1 LRAFLQ
7 RELMTHYLTFLIFS
21 VLLMVSG
28 SSVARTLP
36 DIYDGARTR
45 LTQLYQNN
53 PDQIKRKVKA
63 VNHWLQ
69 GPASLQ
75 LVALPSNTANGE
87 DEYEIGVFL
96 PFKSPKGRALDKQ
109 QSELTQR
116 VIKVREQRF
125 SLLASGLFREALWRR
140 VMAQTELEGLEEKQK
155 WIDSLDLTLQQQ
167 AKSGELDRATLL
179 RWEQEKL
186 SHQLT
191 LSQAKITLSNAQH
204 YYQQITGTQELPSI
218 VQETLISDINK
229 AIQTH
234 PELNLLSLSQQ
245 QLDINYNL
253 ADQSLAPWT
262 LGIIARQLKGPAGNN
277 NLLGV
282 SVNIP
287 LTGSDTT
294 SVNDYALWRDAS
306 NALTE
311 AIATTY
317 ARLKQQLSE
326 MTTSYEYTR
335 EAEEILAKQVA
346 LGEEIS
352 ALYSKQANSLPKVVW
367 LEQLLAQ
374 QDTILALEKMKVR
387 RAEAA
392 SKLNQIAGVA
402 L

>member
-1 LRAFLQ
+1 
-7 RELMTHYLTFLIFS
+7 MTHYSSFLIFL
-21 VLLMVSG
+21 VLLLASG
-28 SSVARTLP
+28 NGIAKTLP

-45 LTQLYQNN
+45 LTQLYKNN
-53 PDQIKRKVKA
+53 PDQIKHKVKA

-96 PFKSPKGRALDKQ
+96 PFRSPQGRALDKQ

-116 VIKVREQRF
+116 FIKVREQRF

-140 VMAQTELEGLEEKQK
+140 VMAQTEFEGLQEKQK
-155 WIDSLDLTLQQQ
+155 WIDSLDVSIQKQSQ
-167 AKSGELDRATLL
+167 SGELDRATLL

-191 LSQAKITLSNAQH
+191 LSQAKITLSNAQQ
-204 YYQQITGTQELPSI
+204 YYQQITGTEELPSM
-218 VQETLISDINK
+218 VQETLTSDINK

-262 LGIIARQLKGPAGNN
+262 LGIIARQLKGPAGND

-306 NALTE
+306 NALNE
-311 AIATTY
+311 ALATTY
-317 ARLKQQLSE
+317 ARIKQQVSE
-326 MTTSYEYTR
+326 VTASYQYTQ
-335 EAEEILAKQVA
+335 EAEEVMAKQVA

-352 ALYSKQANSLPKVVW
+352 TLYSQQTNSLPKVVW

-387 RAEAA
+387 RAQAV

>member
-1 LRAFLQ
+1 
-7 RELMTHYLTFLIFS
+7 MTHYLTFLFFS

-28 SSVARTLP
+28 SSVAKTLP

-53 PDQIKRKVKA
+53 PDQIKHKVKA
-63 VNHWLQ
+63 VNQWLQ

-75 LVALPSNTANGE
+75 LVALPSNTSNGE

-96 PFKSPKGRALDKQ
+96 PFRSPQGRALDKQ
-109 QSELTQR
+109 QSEIAQR
-116 VIKVREQRF
+116 FAEAREQRF

-140 VMAQTELEGLEEKQK
+140 VMAQTEFEGLKKKQK
-155 WIDSLDLTLQQQ
+155 WINSLDVTLQQQ
-167 AKSGELDRATLL
+167 AQSGELNRATLL

-204 YYQQITGTQELPSI
+204 YYQQITGTQELPNTL
-218 VQETLISDINK
+218 QETLTPNIDQ

-294 SVNDYALWRDAS
+294 SANDYALWRDAS
-306 NALTE
+306 NALSE
-311 AIATTY
+311 ALATTY
-317 ARLKQQLSE
+317 ARIKQQASE
-326 MTTSYEYTR
+326 VTANYQYTQ
-335 EAEEILAKQVA
+335 EAEKIMAKQVA

-352 ALYSKQANSLPKVVW
+352 ALYSQQANSLPKVVW

-387 RAEAA
+387 RAQAA

>member
-1 LRAFLQ
+1 
-7 RELMTHYLTFLIFS
+7 MTHYLTFLFFS

-28 SSVARTLP
+28 SSVAKTLP

-45 LTQLYQNN
+45 LTQLNQNN
-53 PDQIKRKVKA
+53 PDHLEREAKA

-75 LVALPSNTANGE
+75 IIALPSNTSNGE
-87 DEYEIGVFL
+87 DEYEVGVFL
-96 PFKSPKGRALDKQ
+96 PFRPPKGRELDEQ

-116 VIKVREQRF
+116 FIKAREKRF
-125 SLLASGLFREALWRR
+125 SLLASGLLRESLWRR
-140 VMAQTELEGLEEKQK
+140 VMAQTELEGLQEKQK
-155 WIDSLDLTLQQQ
+155 WIDSLDVSIQKQSQ
-167 AKSGELDRATLL
+167 SGELDRATLL

-191 LSQAKITLSNAQH
+191 LSQAKIALNNAKQR
-204 YYQQITGTQELPSI
+204 YREIAGTQDLPDSP
-218 VQETLISDINK
+218 QETVIPNIGN

-234 PELNLLSLSQQ
+234 PELTLLLLSQQ
-245 QLDINYNL
+245 QLNLNYDF

-262 LGIIARQLKGPAGNN
+262 LGIIARQLKGPAGND

-306 NALTE
+306 NALNGSL
-311 AIATTY
+311 ATTY
-317 ARLKQQLSE
+317 ARIQQQLSE
-326 MTTSYEYTR
+326 TTATYEYTK
-335 EAEEILAKQVA
+335 EAEKVLSKQVT
-346 LGEEIS
+346 LGEEIA
-352 ALYSKQANSLPKVVW
+352 ALYLKQADSLPKVVW
-367 LEQLLAQ
+367 LEQLLSQ

>member
-1 LRAFLQ
+1 
-7 RELMTHYLTFLIFS
+7 MTHYLTFLFFS

-28 SSVARTLP
+28 SSVAKTLP

-53 PDQIKRKVKA
+53 PDQIKHKVKA
-63 VNHWLQ
+63 VNQWLQ

-75 LVALPSNTANGE
+75 LVALPSNTSNGE

-96 PFKSPKGRALDKQ
+96 PFRSPQGRALDKQ
-109 QSELTQR
+109 QSEIAQR
-116 VIKVREQRF
+116 FAEAREQRF

-140 VMAQTELEGLEEKQK
+140 VMAQTEFEGLKKKQK
-155 WIDSLDLTLQQQ
+155 WITSLDVTLQQQ
-167 AKSGELDRATLL
+167 AQSGELNRATLL

-204 YYQQITGTQELPSI
+204 YYQQITGTQELPNTL
-218 VQETLISDINK
+218 QETLIPNIDQ

-294 SVNDYALWRDAS
+294 SANDYALWRDAS
-306 NALTE
+306 NALSE
-311 AIATTY
+311 ALATTY
-317 ARLKQQLSE
+317 ARIKQQASE
-326 MTTSYEYTR
+326 VTANYQYTQ
-335 EAEEILAKQVA
+335 EAEKIMAKQVA

-352 ALYSKQANSLPKVVW
+352 ALYSQQANSLPKVVW

-387 RAEAA
+387 RAQAA

>member
-1 LRAFLQ
+1 
-7 RELMTHYLTFLIFS
+7 MTHYLTFLFFS

-28 SSVARTLP
+28 SSVAKTLP

-53 PDQIKRKVKA
+53 PDQIKHKVKA
-63 VNHWLQ
+63 VNQWLQ

-75 LVALPSNTANGE
+75 LVALPSNTSNGE

-96 PFKSPKGRALDKQ
+96 PFRSPQGRALDKQ
-109 QSELTQR
+109 QSEIAQR
-116 VIKVREQRF
+116 FAEAREQRF

-140 VMAQTELEGLEEKQK
+140 VMAQTEFEGLKKKQK
-155 WIDSLDLTLQQQ
+155 WINSLDVTLQQQ
-167 AKSGELDRATLL
+167 AQSGELNRATLL

-204 YYQQITGTQELPSI
+204 YYQQITGTQELPNTL
-218 VQETLISDINK
+218 QETLIANIDQ

-294 SVNDYALWRDAS
+294 SANDYALWRDAS
-306 NALTE
+306 NALSE
-311 AIATTY
+311 ALATTY
-317 ARLKQQLSE
+317 ARIKQQASE
-326 MTTSYEYTR
+326 VTANYQYTQ
-335 EAEEILAKQVA
+335 EAEKIMAKQVA

-352 ALYSKQANSLPKVVW
+352 ALYSQQANSLPKVVW

-387 RAEAA
+387 RAQAA

>member
-1 LRAFLQ
+1 
-7 RELMTHYLTFLIFS
+7 MTHYSSLFIFF
-21 VLLMVSG
+21 VLLLASG
-28 SSVARTLP
+28 NGIAKTLP
-36 DIYDGARTR
+36 DIYNGARHR

-53 PDQIKRKVKA
+53 PDHIGHKVKA
-63 VNHWLQ
+63 VNQWLQ

-75 LVALPSNTANGE
+75 LVALPSNTSNGE

-96 PFKSPKGRALDKQ
+96 PFRSPQGRALDKQ
-109 QSELTQR
+109 QSEIAQR
-116 VIKVREQRF
+116 FAEAREQRF

-140 VMAQTELEGLEEKQK
+140 VMAQTEFEGLKKKQK
-155 WIDSLDLTLQQQ
+155 WINSLDVTLQQQ
-167 AKSGELDRATLL
+167 AQSGELNRATLL

-204 YYQQITGTQELPSI
+204 YYQQITGTQELPSTL
-218 VQETLISDINK
+218 QETLIPNIDQ

-294 SVNDYALWRDAS
+294 SANDYALWRDAS
-306 NALTE
+306 NALSE
-311 AIATTY
+311 ALATTY
-317 ARLKQQLSE
+317 ARIKQQASE
-326 MTTSYEYTR
+326 VTANYQYTQ
-335 EAEEILAKQVA
+335 EAEKVMAKQVA

-352 ALYSKQANSLPKVVW
+352 ALYSQQTSSLPKVVW

-387 RAEAA
+387 RAQAA

>member
-1 LRAFLQ
+1 
-7 RELMTHYLTFLIFS
+7 MTHYLTFLFFS

-28 SSVARTLP
+28 SSVAKTLP

-53 PDQIKRKVKA
+53 PDQIKHKVKA
-63 VNHWLQ
+63 VNQWLQ

-75 LVALPSNTANGE
+75 LVALPSNTSNGE

-96 PFKSPKGRALDKQ
+96 PFRSPQGRALDKQ
-109 QSELTQR
+109 QSEIAQR
-116 VIKVREQRF
+116 FAEAREQRF

-140 VMAQTELEGLEEKQK
+140 VMAQTEFEGLKKKQK
-155 WIDSLDLTLQQQ
+155 WINSLDVTLQQQ
-167 AKSGELDRATLL
+167 AQSGELNRATLL

-204 YYQQITGTQELPSI
+204 YYQQITGTQELPNTL
-218 VQETLISDINK
+218 QETLIPNIDQ

-294 SVNDYALWRDAS
+294 SANDYALWRDAS
-306 NALTE
+306 NALSE
-311 AIATTY
+311 ALATTY
-317 ARLKQQLSE
+317 ARIKQQASE
-326 MTTSYEYTR
+326 VTANYQYTQ
-335 EAEEILAKQVA
+335 EAEKIMAKQVA

-352 ALYSKQANSLPKVVW
+352 ALYSQQANSLPKVVW

-387 RAEAA
+387 RAQAA